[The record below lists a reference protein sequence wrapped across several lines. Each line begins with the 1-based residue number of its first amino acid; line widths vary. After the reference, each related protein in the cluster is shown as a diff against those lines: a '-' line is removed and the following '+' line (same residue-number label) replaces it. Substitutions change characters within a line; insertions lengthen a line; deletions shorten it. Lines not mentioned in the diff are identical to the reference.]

1 MKEDDVVCFALTEL
15 SGGSSPFDMSV
26 QIDRSSN
33 TVSGVKWHITN
44 APVCDHILLFGKDT
58 DTNQLAIAMVRPDQ
72 PGVEVEQL
80 DCEGMHNSPVGKIYF
95 EGAHAEEVIIS
106 SSKVKRAV
114 KQAFQAERLGIG
126 FVSTGIVEYHLD
138 KLIHYLRNRKVG
150 GAKIIKHQYLQKRL
164 TDIKIQSETLKAL
177 ISCTMQSLMRG
188 EDISALASKIKVLA
202 IRQVIE
208 FAEHGMKCYGSYG
221 VQKEIGLMRLM
232 SDSLC
237 ASIAGG
243 TEEVHRNVIFAKM
256 LRGNVNHKQSKHLDK
271 KINAAIQVMKASL

>member
-1 MKEDDVVCFALTEL
+1 
-15 SGGSSPFDMSV
+15 
-26 QIDRSSN
+26 
-33 TVSGVKWHITN
+33 
-44 APVCDHILLFGKDT
+44 
-58 DTNQLAIAMVRPDQ
+58 MVRQDQ
-72 PGVEVEQL
+72 PGVSVEQL

-95 EGAHAEEVIIS
+95 DDAKAEEIVVS
-106 SSKVKRAV
+106 SSQVKKAV

-126 FVSTGIVEYHLD
+126 FVSTGIVEYHLE

-177 ISCTMQSLMRG
+177 INCTMQALTRK

-208 FAEHGMKCYGSYG
+208 FAEQAIKCYGSYG
-221 VQKEIGLMRLM
+221 VQQEVGLMRLM

-243 TEEVHRNVIFAKM
+243 TEEIHRNVIFSKM
-256 LRGNVNHKQSKHLDK
+256 VRANVNYQQSKQLDK
-271 KINAAIQVMKASL
+271 KIIERIQVLKEAV